1 MGPAGCGK
9 STYCFT
15 LQQRALDS
23 ARNVIVV
30 NLDPA
35 AENYSY
41 SAYADIRELISVEH
55 VEEELTLGPNGALV
69 YCMEYLLENFEW
81 LEEILCGLLE
91 DDYVIF
97 DCPGQIELYTHYSF
111 MRDFTVALK
120 QLGFQLCGVYL
131 LDSQVLC
138 DPNKYLGGCLSAL
151 STMLQLEIPHVN
163 ILTKMDLVKD
173 DTSDNFPDEEDDNF
187 ICPDMTQLLEALY
200 VTVPQK
206 FYRLNQALSQLIEDY
221 SLTQFIPLNIQEPES
236 ISFVFSQI
244 DQAIQY
250 GEDAEVRDSDILP

>member
-1 MGPAGCGK
+1 MLFGQVVMGPAGCGK

-163 ILTKMDLVKD
+163 ILTKMDLVKG

-206 FYRLNQALSQLIEDY
+206 FYRLNQVCSSTFRGFIDY
-221 SLTQFIPLNIQEPES
+221 
-236 ISFVFSQI
+236 
-244 DQAIQY
+244 
-250 GEDAEVRDSDILP
+250 

>member
-9 STYCFT
+9 STYCYS

-23 ARNVIVV
+23 ARNVLVI

-41 SAYADIRELISVEH
+41 SAYADIKELVSVEQ
-55 VEEELTLGPNGALV
+55 VEEELCLGPNGALV

-81 LEEILCGLLE
+81 LEEILGGLL
-91 DDYVIF
+91 DNDYVIF

-111 MRDFTVALK
+111 MKDFTVAVK
-120 QLGFQLCGVYL
+120 HLGFQLCGVYL
-131 LDSQVLC
+131 LDSQVLS
-138 DPNKYLGGCLSAL
+138 DPSKYLGGCLSAL

-163 ILTKMDLVKD
+163 VLSKMDLVKGN
-173 DTSDNFPDEEDDNF
+173 TSDDDDLEDEEDSL
-187 ICPDMTQLLEALY
+187 ICPDMTQLLEALS
-200 VTVPQK
+200 VTAPQM
-206 FYRLNQALSQLIEDY
+206 FYRLNQALSQLLEDY

-250 GEDAEVRDSDILP
+250 GEDAEVRDVLP